1 MRSCIPVSIP
11 VVEGSVE
18 DAGEEQFLS
27 GWFMAPNKY
36 DDDDESETET
46 EGNTNTA
53 RSLIL
58 SM

>member
-46 EGNTNTA
+46 EGTNTA

>member
-46 EGNTNTA
+46 EGTNTA
-53 RSLIL
+53 RS
-58 SM
+58 